1 MNQRYDHVTPLHRA
15 VAMGHLMAAERLV
28 ATGAKVKRK
37 DREGQGFR
45 QMPSWMESSPLKND
59 GWKTARNALFG
70 WYFCRGELLN
80 FRGVQ
85 QCFTILFNDVKELRI

>member
-1 MNQRYDHVTPLHRA
+1 MNQRYDQVTPLHRA

-45 QMPSWMESSPLKND
+45 QMPSR
-59 GWKTARNALFG
+59 GWKRYTSRKFTARP
-70 WYFCRGELLN
+70 
-80 FRGVQ
+80 
-85 QCFTILFNDVKELRI
+85 